1 MLLEVDHLSFSYG
14 SKPALADISFDV
26 APGEIVGIVGAN
38 GAGKSTLLKILAN
51 VLMQDEGRVM
61 MDGVDPLQRPI
72 KYRRG
77 IGYLPETCPL
87 YREMTVADYLG
98 YRSRLKGERGLRV
111 RRRVNESIASCGLE
125 GVADECI
132 RNLSQGFRKRVG
144 LADAL
149 IRRPRLLLLDDLLAG
164 IDIATRKQI
173 GETLT
178 DVSARAAVLVAG
190 HELREMAGWCTR
202 FLVLSQGRLAE
213 TFRTCEHDF
222 DALLQKIE
230 ERE

>member
-14 SKPALADISFDV
+14 SKRALEDVTFDV

-51 VLMQDEGRVM
+51 VLMQDAGRVA
-61 MDGVDPLQRPI
+61 MDGTDPLLRPI
-72 KYRRG
+72 KYRKG

-87 YREMTVADYLG
+87 YREMTVADYLV

-111 RRRVNESIASCGLE
+111 RHRVRESMDACGLSDVTSE
-125 GVADECI
+125 RI

-164 IDIATRKQI
+164 IDVVTRKLI

-178 DVSARAAVLVAG
+178 AVSARAAILVAG
-190 HELREMAGWCTR
+190 HELREMADWCTR
-202 FLVLSQGRLAE
+202 FLVLSEGRLVE
-213 TFRTCEHDF
+213 TVRTCEHDSN
-222 DALLQKIE
+222 ALLKEIAAQE
-230 ERE
+230 